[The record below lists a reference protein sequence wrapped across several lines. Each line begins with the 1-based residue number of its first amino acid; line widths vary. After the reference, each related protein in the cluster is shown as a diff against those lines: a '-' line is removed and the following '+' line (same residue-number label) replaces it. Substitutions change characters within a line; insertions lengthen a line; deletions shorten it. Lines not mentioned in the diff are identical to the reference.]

1 MKNGRPTRREKH
13 NVLVKGKALE
23 EIVDFFLKLWQQAK
37 PREFAQYIE
46 ILKEQK
52 ETLIVPSGMSRD
64 GNMAFRG
71 VIPTDLYIVL
81 AHRCPGIWDD
91 PKNVNLV
98 QKLVMG
104 DYRPKAMK
112 VRQYGT

>member
-1 MKNGRPTRREKH
+1 MKSGRSIRREKH
-13 NVLVKGKALE
+13 NVLVRGKALE
-23 EIVDFFLKLWQQAK
+23 EIVEFFLNLWKEAK

-46 ILKEQK
+46 FLKEQK
-52 ETLIVPSGMSRD
+52 ETLLVPTGFSNSSLTR
-64 GNMAFRG
+64 FRG

-91 PKNVNLV
+91 PSNVNLV

-104 DYRPKAMK
+104 DYRPREVKIK
-112 VRQYGT
+112 YQ